1 LVSKELDNNRWIT
14 SVSGLNTVEEL
25 RDFIMIA
32 YIVDSVTLD
41 PSQPDSIS
49 WLWTTDGCYSAK
61 SAYRAQFIGSYPR
74 FSSNKVWRAS
84 AEPKCTMFSWLVL
97 HDKILTADRLATRGW
112 PHDPICQLYLRAPE
126 TACHLC
132 KDCPFTAAVWNLV
145 HAWSLD
151 TSLQALT
158 PGLHATLN
166 DWWEAM
172 LVGVDKRVKRSRSGR
187 LLYVIWNVWKERN
200 RRIFQGIRL
209 TFLEVAYIA
218 HEDIR
223 QRALA
228 FREVTPVVVPND

>member
-1 LVSKELDNNRWIT
+1 
-14 SVSGLNTVEEL
+14 
-25 RDFIMIA
+25 
-32 YIVDSVTLD
+32 
-41 PSQPDSIS
+41 
-49 WLWTTDGCYSAK
+49 
-61 SAYRAQFIGSYPR
+61 
-74 FSSNKVWRAS
+74 
-84 AEPKCTMFSWLVL
+84 MFSWLVL

-112 PHDPICQLYLRAPE
+112 PHDPICQLCLRAPE

-151 TSLQALT
+151 TCPQALT

-200 RRIFQGIRL
+200 RRIFQGVRL
-209 TFLEVAYIA
+209 TYLEVAHIT

-223 QRALA
+223 QRDLA
-228 FREVTPVVVPND
+228 FREVTPVVAPND